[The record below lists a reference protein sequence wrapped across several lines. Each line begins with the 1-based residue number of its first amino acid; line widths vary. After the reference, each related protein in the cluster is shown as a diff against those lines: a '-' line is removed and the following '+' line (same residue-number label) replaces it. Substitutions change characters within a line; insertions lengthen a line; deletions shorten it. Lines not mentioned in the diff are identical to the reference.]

1 MKELPRHQLSDS
13 ELREALD
20 ELQGWTAEGGK
31 LEKEFQFQDF
41 SEAYGFM
48 TRVAL
53 VAEAMMHHPEW
64 TNVYNKVSFRLWT
77 HTHKG
82 ITNLDV
88 DLARK
93 IEALVSR

>member
-1 MKELPRHQLSDS
+1 MEELPRHQLSDS
-13 ELREALD
+13 ELREALK
-20 ELQGWTAEGGK
+20 ELPGWTAEGGK

-41 SEAYGFM
+41 SEAFGFM

-93 IEALVSR
+93 IEALVPR

>member
-1 MKELPRHQLSDS
+1 LKELPRHQLSDS

-20 ELQGWTAEGGK
+20 ELQCWTAEGGK